1 MKCRKIF
8 NKRTGAG
15 FMAALMAAALVAA
28 VPAYAAEEEENE
40 IETELETEEAQDA
53 ARTDSVVDM
62 STSYPGTTV
71 KAGENV
77 SFSLDFVSLD
87 GEGHDVALSAESL
100 PEGWTGYFKG
110 GNNQITRVHVGG
122 TTADSD
128 STLQEGLADFNLT
141 VPAEAE
147 EGSYD
152 MTLRADAGDGG
163 VDLLELEVTVSAEE
177 VGESTFTSEYPEQQ
191 GATGSTFSF
200 DTTIVNNR
208 ATAQTYSLSA
218 ELPTGWQASF
228 TPSGESAAVTSL
240 PVEAGASQGVTVT
253 VTPPESVEKGDYEI
267 ACSAVSSGDTLKT
280 ALTVSIT
287 GTYSLALSTP
297 DQRLSFDAYA
307 NKQASVTLS
316 ITNTGNVDLTNINL
330 TSSAPTD
337 WDVTFSEST
346 INTLEAGATKEVT
359 AYVTPT
365 KDAITGDYVTSIT
378 AGNSESSASADFR
391 VSVKTSTTWG
401 IAAVAIIVVLVCALA
416 AIFKKYGRR

>member
-8 NKRTGAG
+8 NRRTGAG
-15 FMAALMAAALVAA
+15 FAAVLMAASLVMA
-28 VPAYAAEEEENE
+28 VPVYAAEEEEGS
-40 IETELETEEAQDA
+40 IETEMEVQKPEASGE
-53 ARTDSVVDM
+53 RGVDM
-62 STSYPGTTV
+62 STAYPGTTV

-77 SFSLDFVSLD
+77 TFSLDFASLD

-100 PEGWTGYFKG
+100 PEGWSGYFKG
-110 GNNQITRVHVGG
+110 GNNQITRVHVAG
-122 TTADSD
+122 TSNEADGAV
-128 STLQEGLADFNLT
+128 QEGLADFNLT

-152 MTLRADAGDGG
+152 VTLKADAGDGG
-163 VDLLELEVTVSAEE
+163 GDILELEVTVSAEE

-218 ELPTGWQASF
+218 QTPEGWQASF

-253 VTPPESVEKGDYEI
+253 ITPPENVEKGDYEI
-267 ACSAVSSGDTLKT
+267 SCSAVSSNDTLK
-280 ALTVSIT
+280 AELAVSIT
-287 GTYSLALSTP
+287 GTYSLAVSTP

-316 ITNTGNVDLTNINL
+316 ITNTGNVDLENINL

-346 INTLEAGATKEVT
+346 IDTLEAGATKEVT

-378 AGNSESSASADFR
+378 ASNSDTAAGADFR
-391 VSVKTSTTWG
+391 VSVKTPTTWG
-401 IAAVAIIVVLVCALA
+401 FAAAAIIVVLVCALA

>member
-1 MKCRKIF
+1 MRCRKIF

-15 FMAALMAAALVAA
+15 FAAALMAASLVMAA
-28 VPAYAAEEEENE
+28 PVYAAEEEENTV
-40 IETELETEEAQDA
+40 ETEAGAREATPSGD
-53 ARTDSVVDM
+53 RVVDM
-62 STSYPGTTV
+62 STAYPGTTV

-77 SFSLDFVSLD
+77 TFSLDFASLD

-100 PEGWTGYFKG
+100 PEGWSGYFKG
-110 GNNQITRVHVGG
+110 GNNQITRVHVDGVSAD
-122 TTADSD
+122 ADSVVK
-128 STLQEGLADFNLT
+128 EGLADFNLT

-147 EGSYD
+147 EGVYNV
-152 MTLRADAGDGG
+152 TLKADSGDEGE
-163 VDLLELEVTVSAEE
+163 DILELEVTVSAEE

-218 ELPTGWQASF
+218 QTPEGWQASF

-253 VTPPESVEKGDYEI
+253 ITPPENVEKGDYEI
-267 ACSAVSSGDTLKT
+267 PCSAVSSNDTLKT
-280 ALTVSIT
+280 ELTVSIT
-287 GTYSLALSTP
+287 GTYSLAVSTP

-316 ITNTGNVDLTNINL
+316 ITNTGNVDLTNVNL

-346 INTLEAGATKEVT
+346 IDTLEAGATKEVT

-378 AGNSESSASADFR
+378 ASNSESTASADFR
-391 VSVKTSTTWG
+391 VSVKTPTTWG
-401 IAAVAIIVVLVCALA
+401 FAAAAIIVVLVCALA